1 MKMKRLLYSGILLLI
16 LTEAGFSQTELQTA
30 AMVNLIK
37 SEPIT
42 VKQLRT
48 EADKYEAGKTL
59 SNEEK
64 RRVRLDILNA
74 MINERLI
81 LQSAEQERITVTD
94 NEVNGYIQQLRSSLT
109 ETVGRPV
116 TDAEFATLLRGQT
129 GMDLPSY
136 REQVR
141 KQLIGQR
148 YLEFKRP
155 NLRSSISSPT
165 EAEILNTYNLY
176 KTQFVQPDTIR
187 FSYIQ
192 VPVRPNAPIA
202 DKNQARETANR
213 LYREIGSNA
222 AKFDDAVIRGR
233 TPNQS
238 YNSREGEYL
247 PRNPELLNSVGQE
260 LLDIAFTLPQGA
272 ISRVIETPQGFLIIK
287 VTGSYEMKTLTL
299 NDVLLQPGPPMTVR
313 EQISGTLTQRKMQ
326 EVMTQAQQEIIT
338 ELRGRR
344 NSFQIFE
351 NYLLSW

>member
-1 MKMKRLLYSGILLLI
+1 
-16 LTEAGFSQTELQTA
+16 
-30 AMVNLIK
+30 MVNLIK

-42 VKQLRT
+42 VKQLRA
-48 EADKYEAGKTL
+48 EAEKYEAGKTL

-81 LQSAEQERITVTD
+81 LQSAEQERISVTD
-94 NEVNGYIQQLRSSLT
+94 NEVNGYIQQLRASLI

-155 NLRSSISSPT
+155 NLRTSISSPT

-192 VPVRPNAPIA
+192 IPVRPNAPIA

-213 LYREIGSNA
+213 LHREIGSNA
-222 AKFDDAVIRGR
+222 AKFDEAVIRGR
-233 TPNQS
+233 TPNQG

-260 LLDIAFTLPQGA
+260 LLETAFILPQGE

-313 EQISGTLTQRKMQ
+313 EQIAGNLTQRKMQ
-326 EVMTQAQQEIIT
+326 EAMTQAQQEIIT
-338 ELRGRR
+338 DLRGRR